1 MDDVKINTSKTLTLT
16 LPSDP
21 ASNTVSVSLYH
32 EFGSL
37 VSGPTNATRTSA
49 GVYTITYGQAASGI
63 YILNSAGRYRADFTY
78 TVSGTSYSQS
88 QYINVYTPYLD
99 IDTFFADH
107 PELETDYYDQFDKLE
122 KRVRNIIN
130 TFCGQSFQFY
140 PNKFMILQGSGKKTM
155 HLPLPISTLRKVT
168 ANIGDEDEE
177 VIHDSTDAT
186 LNHIEKSREPH
197 NFQSSYY
204 IQFRK
209 SYLEKTQRIIYESNF
224 DENND
229 FKIEGDFG
237 WQFVPNN
244 IEQAAD
250 LLMVDAMSDDS
261 EIRRR
266 GVIEVQYDTVRY
278 NMTGSS
284 SDSKASFFETTGN
297 IDADVLLMDY
307 TLFIMDYVV

>member
-21 ASNTVSVSLYH
+21 TSNLVSVSLYH
-32 EFGSL
+32 ELGSL

-49 GVYTITYGQAASGI
+49 GVYTITYGQQASGI
-63 YILNSAGRYRADFTY
+63 FILNSSGRHRADFTY
-78 TVSGTSYSQS
+78 TVSGTSYTQS

-122 KRVRNIIN
+122 KRIRNIIN
-130 TFCGQSFQFY
+130 TFCGQSFDYY
-140 PNKFMILQGSGKKTM
+140 PNKYMILEGSGKKSI
-155 HLPLPISTLRKVT
+155 HLPLPIVNLKKVT
-168 ANIGDEDEE
+168 VNVGDEDEE
-177 VIHDSTDAT
+177 VLHNSTDST
-186 LNHIEKSREPH
+186 LNNIEKSREPH

-204 IQFRK
+204 IQFKK
-209 SYLEKTQRIIYESNF
+209 SYLDKTQTRVYEARFSE
-224 DENND
+224 DDD

-250 LLMVDAMSDDS
+250 LLMVDVMTDDS
-261 EIRRR
+261 EIRRH
-266 GVIEVQYDTVRY
+266 GIVSVDMDTISY
-278 NMTGSS
+278 TTKSS
-284 SDSKASFFETTGN
+284 FYESTGN

-307 TLFIMDYVV
+307 TLFVMDYVV

>member
-21 ASNTVSVSLYH
+21 TSNLVSVSLYH
-32 EFGSL
+32 ELGSL

-49 GVYTITYGQAASGI
+49 GVYTITYGQQASGI
-63 YILNSAGRYRADFTY
+63 YVLNSSGRYRADFTY
-78 TVSGTSYSQS
+78 TVSGTSYTQS
-88 QYINVYTPYLD
+88 QYFNVYTPYID

-107 PELETDYYDQFDKLE
+107 PELENDYYDQFDKLQ

-130 TFCGQSFQFY
+130 TFCGQSFDYY
-140 PNKFMILQGSGKKTM
+140 PTKYMILQGSGKNTM
-155 HLPLPISTLRKVT
+155 HLPLPIVNLRKVT
-168 ANIGDEDEE
+168 VNVGDEDEE
-177 VIHDSTDAT
+177 ILHDSTDAT
-186 LNHIEKSREPH
+186 LNNIEKSREPH

-209 SYLEKTQRIIYESNF
+209 SYLDKTQMRIYESKF
-224 DENND
+224 SEDDD

-244 IEQAAD
+244 IEQASD
-250 LLMVDAMSDDS
+250 LLLVDLMTDDS

-266 GVIEVQYDTVRY
+266 GIIEVQYDTVRY
-278 NMTGSS
+278 KTAGSS
-284 SDSKASFFETTGN
+284 VDSKASFFESTGN
-297 IDADVLLMDY
+297 IDVDVLLMDY
-307 TLFIMDYVV
+307 TLFVMDYVV

>member
-21 ASNTVSVSLYH
+21 ASNAVSVNLYH

-37 VSGPTNATRTSA
+37 VSGPTNATRSSA
-49 GVYTITYGQAASGI
+49 GVYTITYGQQASGI
-63 YILNSAGRYRADFTY
+63 YILNSAGKHRADFTY
-78 TVSGTSYSQS
+78 TVSGTSYTQS
-88 QYINVYTPYLD
+88 QYINVYTPYID

-107 PELETDYYDQFDKLE
+107 PELETDYYDQFDKME

-130 TFCGQSFQFY
+130 TFCGQSFDY
-140 PNKFMILQGSGKKTM
+140 YKSKYLLLEGSGKKTI
-155 HLPLPISTLRKVT
+155 HLPVPIATLTKVT
-168 ANIGDEDEE
+168 VNVGDEDEE
-177 VIHDSTDAT
+177 VLHDYTDAT
-186 LNHIEKSREPH
+186 LNNIEKTREPH

-209 SYLEKTQRIIYESNF
+209 SYIDKTQMRVYESKF
-224 DENND
+224 SEDDD

-237 WQFVPNN
+237 WRFVPNN

-250 LLMVDAMSDDS
+250 LLLVDLMTDDS

-266 GVIEVQYDTVRY
+266 GIIEVQYDTVRY
-278 NMTGSS
+278 KTAGSGVN
-284 SDSKASFFETTGN
+284 SKASFFESTGN

-307 TLFIMDYVV
+307 TLFVMDYVV

>member
-1 MDDVKINTSKTLTLT
+1 MDDVKINTSKSLTLT

-21 ASNTVSVSLYH
+21 TSNLVSVSLYH
-32 EFGSL
+32 ELGSL

-49 GVYTITYGQAASGI
+49 GVYTITFGQQASGI
-63 YILNSAGRYRADFTY
+63 YILNSSGRYRADFTY
-78 TVSGTSYSQS
+78 TVSGTSYTQS
-88 QYINVYTPYLD
+88 QYINVYTPYID

-107 PELETDYYDQFDKLE
+107 PELEADYYDQFDKLQ
-122 KRVRNIIN
+122 KRIRNIIN
-130 TFCGQSFQFY
+130 TFCGQSFDYY
-140 PNKFMILQGSGKKTM
+140 PSKYLILQGSGKNTM
-155 HLPLPISTLRKVT
+155 HLPLPIVNLKKVT
-168 ANIGDEDEE
+168 VNVGDEDEE
-177 VIHDSTDAT
+177 ILHNSTDAT
-186 LNHIEKSREPH
+186 LNNIEKSREPH

-209 SYLEKTQRIIYESNF
+209 SYLDKTQMRVYESEF
-224 DENND
+224 SEDDD

-250 LLMVDAMSDDS
+250 LLLVDLMTDDS

-266 GVIEVQYDTVRY
+266 GIIEVQYDTVRY
-278 NMTGSS
+278 KTAGSS
-284 SDSKASFFETTGN
+284 VDSKASFFESTGN

-307 TLFIMDYVV
+307 TLFVMDYVV